1 MILSIITLCAFAFLV
16 WAVAQNEAS
25 TDYKAIMAGVHID
38 HRKEWTQRAV
48 IVGGAAVLCLILLSA
63 CALPGLLLVGAFGF
77 SALFRY
83 RLNTLRTLSPFYVSP
98 SNYYDKF
105 FLGLTNIGVTDDNEY
120 DINAAGRL
128 AYIVEASLSAAGAL
142 WVVFI

>member
-1 MILSIITLCAFAFLV
+1 METIITLCAFAFFV
-16 WAVAQNEAS
+16 WAIAQNEAA
-25 TDYKAIMAGVHID
+25 TDHKTIAAGVHID

-48 IVGGAAVLCLILLSA
+48 IVGGAAVLCLILLSV

-98 SNYYDKF
+98 SNYYDRF

-128 AYIVEASLSAAGAL
+128 AYIVEATLSVAGAL
-142 WVVFI
+142 WVVFVA